1 MQRVI
6 SYRGLIKYTKT
17 FYLNLIWNPEGIFKY
32 SKRPIKYY
40 YKQINT
46 EINEADL
53 ISWKKVSSAGQS
65 TPPRTSKQVQTVYK
79 RCSQLYN
86 RTCDLGE
93 DFPDLFMV
101 SFTSFKSY
109 LSLDVLFK
117 LKRKWSRSWFVAW
130 LLFDWQVANVWAC
143 CEFLSQTHRTL
154 STSDSYKL

>member
-1 MQRVI
+1 MKPILSHEKRLAQQVRVRHQEHQ
-6 SYRGLIKYTKT
+6 SKYRQYIKD
-17 FYLNLIWNPEGIFKY
+17 G
-32 SKRPIKYY
+32 
-40 YKQINT
+40 
-46 EINEADL
+46 
-53 ISWKKVSSAGQS
+53 
-65 TPPRTSKQVQTVYK
+65 
-79 RCSQLYN
+79 CSQLYN
-86 RTCDLGE
+86 RTYDLGE

-154 STSDSYKL
+154 STSDSWQFKMTVEWCCGGYVHLLNTVYVFAVFSPTFSCVERLLFVVLDFSECL